1 MRIDRPPDPAHY
13 LAQEGDAVPDEP
25 APGYPAPVASDTE
38 PREPRTRHEHAKE
51 IAPPGGPQG
60 PTRENEDQP
69 EGEAPRPGKGNSPA
83 EPEDSDDREE
93 RPAAEEPPSATKVE
107 DETSPVE
114 DDSSGGPPDPQPTQ
128 NPDKTQD
135 QVSPSDD
142 GPKASSFATPDEKVA
157 QPTPDDTPCG
167 DRARPVTGKDRT
179 EHIADV
185 LARLHKADAD
195 GLAADDLHTI
205 DPDRE
210 IWASER
216 TVLHHSLIN
225 DVYGQSAE
233 VPCEH
238 KAIIAGGL
246 SGAGKTTV
254 LANHPEID
262 PSQYLTIS
270 PDNMKEEMA
279 RRGMIPAVEGLSPME
294 ASELAHEESS
304 YLARQLALRAQADG
318 KNIIWDITMS
328 DQAKTEQRILEL
340 RDAGYDKIDGLFVH
354 IPIETSLRRTEAR
367 YWADQEKWLAG
378 VGLGGRLIPPD
389 VILRQMDPEWDSRNR
404 QSFESVKTKVDNW
417 EIRDNSVD
425 DSPAVL
431 VESSKSA
438 EDRRQP

>member
-1 MRIDRPPDPAHY
+1 MRIDRPPDSAHD

-38 PREPRTRHEHAKE
+38 PREPRTRHEHAEE
-51 IAPPGGPQG
+51 IPPPDEPQE
-60 PTRENEDQP
+60 PTRENPDQP
-69 EGEAPRPGKGNSPA
+69 EREDPRPGKCNSPA
-83 EPEDSDDREE
+83 DPEDSAGQEA
-93 RPAAEEPPSATKVE
+93 RPAAEEAPSDTKFE
-107 DETSPVE
+107 DEIPSFE

-128 NPDKTQD
+128 NPDNTQG
-135 QVSPSDD
+135 QESPSDD
-142 GPKASSFATPDEKVA
+142 LKASSFAAPDEEA
-157 QPTPDDTPCG
+157 SNPPHDSLPSDDRTCPLTDK
-167 DRARPVTGKDRT
+167 DRA

-185 LARLHKADAD
+185 LARLHRADAD
-195 GLAADDLHTI
+195 GLSADDLHTI

-210 IWASER
+210 IWSSER
-216 TVLHHSLIN
+216 TVLHYSLIN
-225 DVYGQSAE
+225 DVYDQSAE

-254 LANHPEID
+254 LANHPDIG

-279 RRGMIPAVEGLSPME
+279 QRGMIPAVEGLSPME
-294 ASELAHEESS
+294 ASELVHEESS
-304 YLARQLALRAQADG
+304 YLARQLALRAQANG

-389 VILRQMDPEWDSRNR
+389 VILRQMNPEWGSRNR
-404 QSFESVKTKVDNW
+404 KSFESVKLKVDNW
-417 EIRDNSVD
+417 EVRDNSVD

-431 VESSKSA
+431 VESSRSA